1 MSARSGFRS
10 WSRRHG
16 YSLLSSVGALVRNPL
31 SNGLTIAVLAIALS
45 LPLGL
50 YTVLLNLGQAQQN
63 FDRLDSVSVF
73 LQTDVDEDDA
83 RRISS
88 RITARSDVIAVDPIS
103 PEQGM
108 RELAGA
114 TGLDRFELGDVPL
127 PWLLQVI
134 PDAGADPDGLAD
146 ALRRLER
153 VDLVVVDLEWVRR
166 FDAILGVFDHLIR
179 VLAALFALAVLFV
192 ISNNIRTDIERNRE
206 EIEVMALVGA
216 TPGYI
221 RRPFL
226 YAGLWMGLAGALLAW
241 LLVRAGLL
249 VLDAPVER
257 LARSYG
263 SAAELIGPEPA
274 VLGLLAA
281 GSAVLGIAGAWIAV
295 ARALARIN
303 P

>member
-1 MSARSGFRS
+1 MNARARFRS

-31 SNGLTIAVLAIALS
+31 ANGLTIAVLAIALS

-50 YTVLLNLGQAQQN
+50 YTALLNLGQAQQN

-73 LQTDVDEDDA
+73 LQTDVDESEA
-83 RRISS
+83 RRIGS
-88 RITARSDVIAVDPIS
+88 RITSRADVIAVDPVS

-134 PDAGADPDGLAD
+134 PEAGADPDALAD

-166 FDAILGVFDHLIR
+166 FDAILGVFNHLVR

-241 LLVRAGLL
+241 LLV
-249 VLDAPVER
+249 
-257 LARSYG
+257 
-263 SAAELIGPEPA
+263 LIG
-274 VLGLLAA
+274 LA
-281 GSAVLGIAGAWIAV
+281 GSILPALPGTPLILAGFVLMAWLNGFV
-295 ARALARIN
+295 N
-303 P
+303 VG